1 MPFSPK
7 AQELQICSKQASFD
21 KLHDKLHHLLEKD
34 VIIGENKDHLYEMSI
49 PTNKLATY
57 FGDDKPTSRSVGR
70 WIGIGFACVK
80 HCASG
85 A

>member
-1 MPFSPK
+1 MASLA
-7 AQELQICSKQASFD
+7 AQRSNSKMYSCDWLVWLELST
-21 KLHDKLHHLLEKD
+21 
-34 VIIGENKDHLYEMSI
+34 

-80 HCASG
+80 HCARG
-85 A
+85 FTAAN